1 MQTIFCSKKKN
12 QSFRR
17 GGPRFCSS
25 KILFSFSTF
34 SPAALLIQSW
44 LQKRQLA
51 QAALK
56 RQKLVQFTN
65 AYIPFV
71 LLSVL
76 PELLKKKKAP
86 GLALKKKFK
95 KNSDFWV
102 YEKKVRFWIRKTV
115 KKQWFYWFVIILVF
129 FNTFAVAVE
138 HYNQPDWLSEFLRKF
153 DILRTLSFRGE
164 DQSQIPIFSTSKF
177 PLRALFS
184 QENYRLVT
192 AVEFTI
198 YTHKRLIFSPKCL
211 I

>member
-1 MQTIFCSKKKN
+1 MHT
-12 QSFRR
+12 FR
-17 GGPRFCSS
+17 
-25 KILFSFSTF
+25 LF
-34 SPAALLIQSW
+34 PL
-44 LQKRQLA
+44 
-51 QAALK
+51 
-56 RQKLVQFTN
+56 
-65 AYIPFV
+65 YH
-71 LLSVL
+71 

-153 DILRTLSFRGE
+153 DIFRTLSFRRE
-164 DQSQIPIFSTSKF
+164 ELKLKPNTNIFNIKVLSL
-177 PLRALFS
+177 P
-184 QENYRLVT
+184 
-192 AVEFTI
+192 
-198 YTHKRLIFSPKCL
+198 FSPKN